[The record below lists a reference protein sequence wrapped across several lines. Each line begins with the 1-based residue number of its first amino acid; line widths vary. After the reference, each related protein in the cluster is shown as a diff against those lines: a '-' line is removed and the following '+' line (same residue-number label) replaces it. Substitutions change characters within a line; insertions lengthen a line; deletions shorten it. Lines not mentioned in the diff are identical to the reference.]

1 MRGKPIV
8 MDGEFE
14 FASISDAARF
24 ICERDGI
31 NKGYA
36 RAMVSNIH
44 SVIGRVGNRGDPLTA
59 YGHVWTEPEDDART
73 AAYGYEKR
81 IEALESLIRDMLPY
95 MGDEIGSEGIRLRVR
110 ELGLEER

>member
-1 MRGKPIV
+1 MRGTPVI
-8 MDGEFE
+8 MDGEVE

-24 ICERDGI
+24 LCERDGI
-31 NKGYA
+31 DMDFAKS
-36 RAMVSNIH
+36 MVANI
-44 SVIGRVGNRGDPLTA
+44 VNAIGKVGKRGKPLTA
-59 YGHVWTEPEDDART
+59 YGHVWTELEDDART

-81 IEALESLIRDMLPY
+81 IEELESLVRDMLPY

>member
-1 MRGKPIV
+1 MRGTPVI
-8 MDGEFE
+8 MDGEVE
-14 FASISDAARF
+14 FASITEAARF
-24 ICERDGI
+24 LCEHDGI
-31 NKGYA
+31 ERSFA
-36 RAMVSNIH
+36 RLMVSNITNA
-44 SVIGRVGNRGDPLTA
+44 IGKIGKRGEPLTA

-95 MGDEIGSEGIRLRVR
+95 MGDEIGSDGIRLRVR